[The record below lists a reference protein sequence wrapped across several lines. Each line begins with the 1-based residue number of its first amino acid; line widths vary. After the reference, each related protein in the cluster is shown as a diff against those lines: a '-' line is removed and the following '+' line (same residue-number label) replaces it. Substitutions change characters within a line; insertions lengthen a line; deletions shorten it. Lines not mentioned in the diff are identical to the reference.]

1 MKIEVNASMTKA
13 RFEAARKEQ
22 HNDNK
27 DSTLEDAKAKAF
39 DIFLQ
44 LSAAD
49 PMSQQSY
56 MLQLQQQDPAL
67 EGLVRELMEKL
78 VSQSPAPEE
87 QPPAA
92 DTTQPEGTQ

>member
-1 MKIEVNASMTKA
+1 
-13 RFEAARKEQ
+13 
-22 HNDNK
+22 
-27 DSTLEDAKAKAF
+27 
-39 DIFLQ
+39 
-44 LSAAD
+44 
-49 PMSQQSY
+49 MSQQSY